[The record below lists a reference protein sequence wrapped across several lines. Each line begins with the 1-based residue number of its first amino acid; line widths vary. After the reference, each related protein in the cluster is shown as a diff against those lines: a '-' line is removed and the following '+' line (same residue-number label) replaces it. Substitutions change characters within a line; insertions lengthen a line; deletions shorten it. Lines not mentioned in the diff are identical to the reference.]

1 VKEFDPAKID
11 SPSDVAYKFAAAHER
26 VTKLSEQIRS
36 LEHGLAH
43 ADEELAT
50 LDRWMLAIF
59 EANPQKQSIR
69 ISYRCKELTLSPGPD
84 GFVLIGEQYLP
95 SSLKMV
101 PLPMEP
107 DFEDNDIDCGVP
119 TTHPLDF
126 NVTLSRLF
134 DEIFNDDD
142 HPVS

>member
-1 VKEFDPAKID
+1 MKEFDPASID
-11 SPSDVAYKFAAAHER
+11 SPSDVAYKFAEAHER
-26 VTKLSEQIRS
+26 VTELSEKIRK
-36 LEHGLAH
+36 LEHELSH
-43 ADEELAT
+43 ADEVLAT

-69 ISYRCKELTLSPGPD
+69 ISYRYKELTLSPGPD

-95 SSLKMV
+95 SSLNMV

-107 DFEDNDIDCGVP
+107 DFDDDDIDCGVP
-119 TTHPLDF
+119 TTHPFDF
-126 NVTLSRLF
+126 NATLSRLIG
-134 DEIFNDDD
+134 DIFNDDD